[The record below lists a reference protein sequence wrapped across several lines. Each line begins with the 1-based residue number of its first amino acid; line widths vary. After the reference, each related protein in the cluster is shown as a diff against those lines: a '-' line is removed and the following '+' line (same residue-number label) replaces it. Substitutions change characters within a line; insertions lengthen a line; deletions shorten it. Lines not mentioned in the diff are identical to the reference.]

1 MLQAQRE
8 GRPSMRECLLRSTS
22 MGLVNVNGGCLA
34 AVVMDVPRDPFGA
47 RPDGLALYPRWF
59 ALIGAGQSPPRALM
73 LPRSPLD
80 VE

>member
-1 MLQAQRE
+1 
-8 GRPSMRECLLRSTS
+8 